1 MRPSIILGRLF
12 GIEIG
17 IHYSW
22 LIIAFLI
29 MFSLAGHF
37 QLSNPEWP
45 PQVIWSM
52 ATFTALLFFASILAH
67 ELSHAAVAMKR
78 GVTVRSITLFALGGV
93 ANMEKESVD
102 AKSEFWVAIV
112 GPIASA
118 CIGVF
123 FLGAAIAFGWRPE
136 MGTTGSPAQAAL
148 LWLGYINLGLAVF
161 NMIPGYPMDGG
172 RVVRAIAWRLTGSL
186 VRATRMA
193 SAVGQFIAILFI
205 MFGLSRFFAGAGI
218 GGLWMAFIGWFLLQA
233 AAASTADVEAKDALS
248 GVQVADVM
256 AEECP
261 SVDGNLN
268 LRTFADDHLLR
279 TGRRCF
285 VVLENG
291 QQSGIATVQDLKQIP
306 KERWPFTTV
315 SQIAR
320 PLDQVRTVSPDIT
333 VTEAL
338 QVMVQENL
346 NQVPV
351 VANGSVTGVISRVN
365 VLDVLQTRT
374 ELKAA

>member
-22 LIIAFLI
+22 LVIAFLI

-37 QLSNPEWP
+37 QISNPDWS
-45 PQVIWSM
+45 PQVVWFL
-52 ATFTALLFFASILAH
+52 ATLTALLFFASILAH
-67 ELSHAAVAMKR
+67 ELSHAAVAIRR
-78 GVTVRSITLFALGGV
+78 GLTVRSITLFALGGV
-93 ANMEKESVD
+93 ANIEKESVD
-102 AKSEFWVAIV
+102 ARSEFWVAIV

-136 MGTTGSPAQAAL
+136 MGTSGSPAQAAL
-148 LWLGYINLGLAVF
+148 VWLGFVNLGLAAF

-186 VRATRMA
+186 VRATRLA
-193 SAVGQFIAILFI
+193 SGVGQFIAMVFI
-205 MFGLSRFFAGAGI
+205 MLGISRFFTGAGI

-233 AAASTADVEAKDALS
+233 AATSTADVEAKDALS
-248 GVQVADVM
+248 GVRVADIM
-256 AEECP
+256 AEDCP

-291 QQSGIATVQDLKQIP
+291 QQSGIATVQDLKRIP
-306 KERWPFTTV
+306 RERWPFTTV

-320 PLDQVRTVSPDIT
+320 PVDQVRTVSPDST
-333 VTEAL
+333 VTDAL

-351 VANGSVTGVISRVN
+351 VADGFVAGVISRVN
-365 VLDVLQTRT
+365 VLEVLQTRT

>member
-1 MRPSIILGRLF
+1 
-12 GIEIG
+12 
-17 IHYSW
+17 
-22 LIIAFLI
+22 
-29 MFSLAGHF
+29 
-37 QLSNPEWP
+37 
-45 PQVIWSM
+45 
-52 ATFTALLFFASILAH
+52 
-67 ELSHAAVAMKR
+67 
-78 GVTVRSITLFALGGV
+78 
-93 ANMEKESVD
+93 
-102 AKSEFWVAIV
+102 
-112 GPIASA
+112 
-118 CIGVF
+118 
-123 FLGAAIAFGWRPE
+123 
-136 MGTTGSPAQAAL
+136 
-148 LWLGYINLGLAVF
+148 
-161 NMIPGYPMDGG
+161 MIPGYPMDGG

-205 MFGLSRFFAGAGI
+205 MLGLSRFFAGSGI

-248 GVQVADVM
+248 GVRVADVM
-256 AEECP
+256 TEDCP

-291 QQSGIATVQDLKQIP
+291 QQSGIATVEEIKRIP
-306 KERWPFTTV
+306 RERWPFTTV

-320 PLDQVRTVSPDIT
+320 SLDQVRTVSPDIT

-365 VLDVLQTRT
+365 VVEVLQTRT